1 MGTIS
6 DYINTNI
13 IVIMFSTVMVHL
25 EITKTDLGNYFFYI
39 NTNITVFMYSL
50 YMYIIK
56 PAWYWAFTY
65 KTQVYWLMRNH
76 G

>member
-25 EITKTDLGNYFFYI
+25 EITKTDLGNYFFYM

-50 YMYIIK
+50 
-56 PAWYWAFTY
+56 
-65 KTQVYWLMRNH
+65 
-76 G
+76 